1 MEGPAASDNPQ
12 DSAGPPAAAG
22 QAPSQQP
29 TEQAPSPAAAKRPPA
44 APASQPHKKP
54 LARLLDIIITYSYV
68 LSAILA
74 LVGVLGFCAL
84 PAVKRNTHFD
94 ENALLAGSTRPTLR
108 CAAGGVHATHPQ
120 VCRAQHPLPLFVW
133 RTAAGQSA
141 AGVVHSMRPPHV
153 RVLSPCHEWQ
163 GLAVPFRS
171 ATATADPPN
180 DQLP

>member
-120 VCRAQHPLPLFVW
+120 VRCWRGPRDPPSGVSRPAPSSSLRLAHGSRPERGRRRAQHAAAARARSVPLP
-133 RTAAGQSA
+133 
-141 AGVVHSMRPPHV
+141 
-153 RVLSPCHEWQ
+153 
-163 GLAVPFRS
+163 
-171 ATATADPPN
+171 
-180 DQLP
+180 